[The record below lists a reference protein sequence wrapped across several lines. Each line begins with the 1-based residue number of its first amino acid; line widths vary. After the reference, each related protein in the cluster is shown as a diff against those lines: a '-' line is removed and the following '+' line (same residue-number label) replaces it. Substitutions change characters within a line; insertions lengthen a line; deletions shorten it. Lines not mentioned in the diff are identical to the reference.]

1 MIICNLNWNA
11 RSFTIFLHKYP
22 KLEVI
27 LLTVDGI
34 VLLTLG
40 PFPGTATAGLVVN
53 GRGFLFIRKRLS
65 DPSDMG
71 SEAQIT
77 ILNRH
82 LHNKV

>member
-1 MIICNLNWNA
+1 MKSIQDKEEYIKGLMRMEINILGSAYCRTGLNA
-11 RSFTIFLHKYP
+11 RSFTVFLHKYP

-53 GRGFLFIRKRLS
+53 GRGFLL
-65 DPSDMG
+65 
-71 SEAQIT
+71 
-77 ILNRH
+77 
-82 LHNKV
+82 